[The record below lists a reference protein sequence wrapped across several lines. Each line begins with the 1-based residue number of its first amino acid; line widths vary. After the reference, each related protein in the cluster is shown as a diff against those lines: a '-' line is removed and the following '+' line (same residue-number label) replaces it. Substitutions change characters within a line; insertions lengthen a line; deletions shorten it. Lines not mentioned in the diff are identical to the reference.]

1 MVFAGIGVLFPV
13 SVSGFFPPNNVDGH
27 VPQLVMSNTG
37 QDALIAIFEYIER
50 FLRKFETF
58 IGRPFTTGMT
68 DIIVK
73 SMAEL
78 LIVLAIA
85 TRETKSGKM
94 SA

>member
-1 MVFAGIGVLFPV
+1 
-13 SVSGFFPPNNVDGH
+13 
-27 VPQLVMSNTG
+27 MSNTG
-37 QDALIAIFEYIER
+37 QDALIDLFEYIER

-58 IGRPFTTGMT
+58 IERPFTTGMT
-68 DIIVK
+68 DTIVK